1 MLMVLGSKLTF
12 DRQKTDMW
20 AFYNRYLPNV
30 SHMEQEAFKGILQNW
45 DKNLSLTDSNIPIK
59 LFVKFKCLN

>member
-1 MLMVLGSKLTF
+1 MLMVLGSKLIF
-12 DRQKTDMW
+12 DRQTTDMW

-45 DKNLSLTDSNIPIK
+45 DKNLSLTDSNITNK